1 MGLNGMMPEV
11 FDSDIT
17 SVNDYLCRIQKIKK
31 FIRENRQYAA
41 DISKFDWTF
50 FYRGDRYCSPIQSNF
65 FRYGNINDEANNFK
79 KWINENQDLIREYTT
94 DFEKLAY
101 MQHYSANTRL
111 LDFTTDPKVA
121 LRFACGQKG
130 DNCRKKVTLYNTACL
145 KYDDTD
151 FSQKIETFMQLVKS
165 KKSLDDYLKTMVLKD
180 YFIEMPQNFPRIKR
194 QKGLFLLM
202 GNFTTS
208 ELLRGEPQPH
218 NEKVKHELSPTKGRG
233 DTYEGYVGVLSI
245 SPYCV
250 EQIRDE
256 LEHTTCYRM
265 DYLMGDDETR

>member
-31 FIRENRQYAA
+31 FIR
-41 DISKFDWTF
+41 
-50 FYRGDRYCSPIQSNF
+50 DRYCSPIQSNF

-79 KWINENQDLIREYTT
+79 KWINENQDLIREYKT

-208 ELLRGEPQPH
+208 ELLRGEPQPQ
-218 NEKVKHELSPTKGRG
+218 PKGGEIPMRG
-233 DTYEGYVGVLSI
+233 MWV
-245 SPYCV
+245 C
-250 EQIRDE
+250 
-256 LEHTTCYRM
+256 
-265 DYLMGDDETR
+265 